1 MAQLWVIAGPNGS
14 GKTTVA
20 DRWFAGRIPVISP
33 DSIAAEHKVSPVE
46 AGRRAVHRQ
55 ETLLADD
62 MSFAVDT
69 TLSGKRELALMRR
82 AREAGYKVNLV
93 FVGGPSPDLCVARIV
108 QRVAEGGHWV
118 PPGDVR
124 RRHARSLANF
134 APAFAIA
141 DRSFALDNAALRT
154 RLILSWEEGRLRR
167 CSPRLPAWARAAF
180 PPHVLRQGWPSG

>member
-33 DSIAAEHKVSPVE
+33 DSIAAQQHVSPVE

-55 ETLLADD
+55 EALLADGI
-62 MSFAVDT
+62 SFAVDT

-93 FVGGPSPDLCVARIV
+93 FVGGPGPDLCIARIV

-118 PPGDVR
+118 PPDDVR

-134 APAFAIA
+134 APAFALA
-141 DRSFALDNAALRT
+141 DRSFALDNAALRA
-154 RLILSWEEGRLRR
+154 RLILSWDEGRLRR
-167 CSPRLPAWARAAF
+167 RSSRLPAWARAAF
-180 PPHVLRQGWPSG
+180 PPHVLLQARLSE